1 MQGNY
6 LKGTSL
12 IFRNLVLILSGA
24 TFYYIGTFNQGFQAG
39 PSLCLFNKIVG
50 FPCPTCG
57 LTRSLY
63 SLTTGN
69 LAQSIRFNPLG
80 LVLGIFIALWALGR
94 INVISLLKR
103 IESTKIEGK
112 TKYFVFAF
120 LLLFWGFNVIRV
132 VSGIYPR

>member
-6 LKGTSL
+6 LKSTSL
-12 IFRNLVLILSGA
+12 IFRTLVLILSGA
-24 TFYYIGTFNQGFQAG
+24 IFYYIGLFNQGFQRG

-63 SLTTGN
+63 SLTAGN
-69 LAQSIRFNPLG
+69 LTQSIKFNPLG
-80 LVLGIFIALWALGR
+80 LALGIFITLGVLGR

-112 TKYFVFAF
+112 TTYFVFAL

-132 VSGIYPR
+132 MSGIYPR